1 MHDGP
6 PKVYPSDELQVIGS
20 IGPSFDN
27 IVNDFVEYGDG
38 SSDTTDEE
46 WLSTKESVN
55 RSWEELPSAMFRGVD
70 IQ

>member
-1 MHDGP
+1 MHDGSP
-6 PKVYPSDELQVIGS
+6 QIDPSDELQVIGS

-27 IVNDFVEYGDG
+27 IINDFVEYGDG
-38 SSDTTDEE
+38 SSDTTDEK

-55 RSWEELPSAMFRGVD
+55 RSWEELPSVIFKQMD

>member
-1 MHDGP
+1 MHDGSP
-6 PKVYPSDELQVIGS
+6 QIDPSDELQVIGS

-27 IVNDFVEYGDG
+27 IINDFVEYGDG
-38 SSDTTDEE
+38 SSDTTDEK

-55 RSWEELPSAMFRGVD
+55 RSWEELPSAMFRQMD